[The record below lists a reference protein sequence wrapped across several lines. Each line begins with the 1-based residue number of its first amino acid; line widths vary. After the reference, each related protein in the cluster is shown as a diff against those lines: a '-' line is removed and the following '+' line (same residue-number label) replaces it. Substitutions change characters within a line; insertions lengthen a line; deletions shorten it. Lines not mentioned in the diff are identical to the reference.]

1 MRDTTR
7 EANHSIY
14 DLTYSAI
21 VDLLRL
27 SQKESNWCKIGLALS
42 KGGGYFSKALIRL
55 AGLPIT
61 VELSETLANTT
72 EPEATVTSFPML
84 TPCSIVE
91 LEPIKVLLPT

>member
-27 SQKESNWCKIGLALS
+27 SQKESNWCKIGPAPS

-55 AGLPIT
+55 AGFPHYGRIIKN
-61 VELSETLANTT
+61 LSKHNRT
-72 EPEATVTSFPML
+72 
-84 TPCSIVE
+84 
-91 LEPIKVLLPT
+91 